1 LREPIGPDGID
12 YNELRAIEADVMFAE
27 HYHEYL
33 SGDGPFPP
41 SNTVEAIAASMHNNR
56 NDNMQWG
63 PRQYC
68 HVPDVESDTE
78 ENNEAIMA
86 TYETPLMPRYYGS
99 PSYSDFLAASMAMPT
114 RPGTIAGMAIRD
126 PTRPAQAPPIIGA
139 GPRPSAETLA
149 ESTEHALASAA
160 SPSPADTG
168 NGFDSGL
175 AAVVHAFE
183 SRPAPVSTAVISQEL
198 GDELSSSD
206 TDAAVA
212 SPVFPANWVT
222 HTRTSM
228 IPSLQLPP
236 TPNRRHSRRHTIN
249 YTLSPISGRHT
260 EEDQGDDAPFLIDLT
275 KGHRSMR

>member
-27 HYHEYL
+27 YYHQYHP
-33 SGDGPFPP
+33 GDGPFPP
-41 SNTVEAIAASMHNNR
+41 SNTVEAIAASMHDHR
-56 NDNMQWG
+56 NDNIQWG
-63 PRQYC
+63 PHQYC

-99 PSYSDFLAASMAMPT
+99 PSYSDFLAASIAMPA

-126 PTRPAQAPPIIGA
+126 PTQPAQAPPIIRA
-139 GPRPSAETLA
+139 EPRFSAETVA
-149 ESTEHALASAA
+149 EMTDHAHTSTAA
-160 SPSPADTG
+160 SLSSADTA
-168 NGFDSGL
+168 NGFDSSL
-175 AAVVHAFE
+175 AAVVNTFE
-183 SRPAPVSTAVISQEL
+183 TRPAPVSTAVLSQEL
-198 GDELSSSD
+198 GDDSSPSD
-206 TDAAVA
+206 IDAAVA

-236 TPNRRHSRRHTIN
+236 TSNRRHSPRHTIN
-249 YTLSPISGRHT
+249 YTLSPVSSRRP
-260 EEDQGDDAPFLIDLT
+260 EED
-275 KGHRSMR
+275 